1 MHKLYGTADYE
12 DASIKKIEDVLKD
25 NEIPNYLKLEGIQLL
40 LKEYNEIRKH
50 TIGLFLLK

>member
-12 DASIKKIEDVLKD
+12 NASIKKIESVLKD
-25 NEIPNYLKLEGIQLL
+25 NEIPNYLKLEGIELL

-50 TIGLFLLK
+50 TIGLFLSK

>member
-12 DASIKKIEDVLKD
+12 NSSIKKIESVLKD